1 MPKAKIV
8 LLVGLPGS
16 GKSTWIE
23 QHGIR
28 AISSDEVREILTGDA
43 TNQSVNG
50 RVFETV
56 RHLLSQRLS
65 IGMLENYVD
74 ATSLTKDERLPYIDM
89 ARRFDAEIEAIFFDV
104 PLEICR
110 QRNLARARVVP
121 AEAMDKLAAKLQPPN
136 EAEGFN
142 KVTVVANQ
150 MPATTP
156 AATTPLDL

>member
-1 MPKAKIV
+1 MSKAKIV

-16 GKSTWIE
+16 GKSTWIA
-23 QHGIR
+23 QRGVR

-43 TNQSVNG
+43 TNQSVNA

-65 IGMLENYVD
+65 IGMLESYVD

-89 ARRFDAEIEAIFFDV
+89 ARRFDAEIEAVFFDV

-121 AEAMDKLAAKLQPPN
+121 AEAMEKLAAKLQPPS
-136 EAEGFN
+136 EAEGFAR
-142 KVTVVANQ
+142 VTVVQNQ
-150 MPATTP
+150 MSATAP
-156 AATTPLDL
+156 AAAMPPDL